1 MLEAKEH
8 RPPPNTQDPTINTI
22 LEAFKSKFEKINSQE
37 SRLALQFLF
46 YYLGL
51 EREAL
56 LVFMLLQGKIAQS
69 LGRND
74 TIVLNGSHIA
84 QMMPNNVSKIFSDW
98 IGISI
103 CNYSTHALFQCDS
116 WQIEVK

>member
-1 MLEAKEH
+1 ML
-8 RPPPNTQDPTINTI
+8 P
-22 LEAFKSKFEKINSQE
+22 
-37 SRLALQFLF
+37 
-46 YYLGL
+46 
-51 EREAL
+51 
-56 LVFMLLQGKIAQS
+56 QGEIAQS

-103 CNYSTHALFQCDS
+103 CNYSTHALFQCDPGKLKS
-116 WQIEVK
+116 NNSACTIEIGSP